1 MLIINKL
8 YIIINKKSILYKIIK
23 SIFYIMGTTNNNNDS
38 IIDIMKERNEQTLS
52 DIENL
57 QNIEKELYASLEKG
71 GNTMTSD
78 EKRNIVNKISE
89 IFQMR
94 TNLYANL
101 SNMVDFYTA
110 NQQSVQNTHAQQIVA
125 IKLIEAELDKSR
137 LKLKELEEDKTNKI
151 KQIEINTYY
160 GKSYNAKTYIMKIIV
175 YMCLPILLLA
185 VLHNN
190 GLIPGSIYGFI
201 TVIIMAIGFYFIGA
215 QIIDITN
222 RDTMNYDEYNWKFDK
237 SQAPDDSSGSN
248 SANSGEN
255 ATNPWTTPS
264 ITCIGEQCCDVKS
277 RYDSILN
284 KCVPTA
290 TLADGSLSNSSKE
303 TMANMVFSKYAM
315 SNPLPD
321 TYLAN
326 KSVQPYSQKYNKYV
340 SV

>member
-1 MLIINKL
+1 
-8 YIIINKKSILYKIIK
+8 
-23 SIFYIMGTTNNNNDS
+23 
-38 IIDIMKERNEQTLS
+38 
-52 DIENL
+52 
-57 QNIEKELYASLEKG
+57 
-71 GNTMTSD
+71 
-78 EKRNIVNKISE
+78 
-89 IFQMR
+89 
-94 TNLYANL
+94 
-101 SNMVDFYTA
+101 
-110 NQQSVQNTHAQQIVA
+110 
-125 IKLIEAELDKSR
+125 
-137 LKLKELEEDKTNKI
+137 
-151 KQIEINTYY
+151 
-160 GKSYNAKTYIMKIIV
+160 
-175 YMCLPILLLA
+175 MCIPILLLA

-237 SQAPDDSSGSN
+237 SQAPDDSAGSN

-264 ITCIGEQCCDVKS
+264 ITCIGEQCCPS
-277 RYDSILN
+277 GSGMTYDTTLN
-284 KCVPTA
+284 QCIKNTI
-290 TLADGSLSNSSKE
+290 TTES
-303 TMANMVFSKYAM
+303 MANMVFSKYAM